1 MLVVTLVMLVI
12 VVLAA
17 LVVTYVAYPHRGEEV
32 PAAPW
37 LGEAMARA
45 VDAAPTLPSE
55 EEHTDEHRFELPA
68 EARHARR
75 AG

>member
-37 LGEAMARA
+37 LGDAMARA

-55 EEHTDEHRFELPA
+55 EEHRDEVRYELPD
-68 EARHARR
+68 EAGDARR